1 MKTSAGDRI
10 TLEFIG
16 ANWWKLRIDTGDYER
31 IIDLTDNDLEQ
42 LAELFGGSI

>member
-10 TLEFIG
+10 ILTMVGF
-16 ANWWKLRIDTGDYER
+16 NWWTLSIDTGDYER